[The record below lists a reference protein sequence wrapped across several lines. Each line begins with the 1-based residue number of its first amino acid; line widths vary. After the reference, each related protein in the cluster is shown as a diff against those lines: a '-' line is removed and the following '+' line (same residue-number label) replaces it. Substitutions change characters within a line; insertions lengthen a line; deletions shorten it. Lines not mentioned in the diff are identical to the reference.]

1 MSAFLNLRSPSGPLD
16 SFSPEV
22 LLSLQ
27 ELPEFACL
35 DVEELRNLPGLEARH
50 TLGSL
55 GEMLEEL
62 SVLPASLQTDH
73 HQQVLRL
80 NPSLQA
86 ALTNMK
92 AQQSGDSGSGSVDG
106 DEVGQSRASS
116 LFLASVNSGAP
127 EYLTKQAMGFEMK
140 SSEEETEEVK
150 LQRHSL

>member
-62 SVLPASLQTDH
+62 SVLPASQQTDH

-80 NPSLQA
+80 NPSLPA
-86 ALTNMK
+86 
-92 AQQSGDSGSGSVDG
+92 
-106 DEVGQSRASS
+106 ASS
-116 LFLASVNSGAP
+116 WSSRRSSKKTILFSNDI
-127 EYLTKQAMGFEMK
+127 
-140 SSEEETEEVK
+140 
-150 LQRHSL
+150 RHN

>member
-62 SVLPASLQTDH
+62 SVLPASQQTDH

-86 ALTNMK
+86 ALTDMK
-92 AQQSGDSGSGSVDG
+92 GHGGGTLAPALWTVTRWASPGPAHSSWPQSTGLRSI
-106 DEVGQSRASS
+106 
-116 LFLASVNSGAP
+116 
-127 EYLTKQAMGFEMK
+127 
-140 SSEEETEEVK
+140 
-150 LQRHSL
+150 